1 MVIYHKDKDYC
12 LSLKFKGVN
21 DKNSLTNVRLI
32 PLFLM
37 LSQKDQTLNDFL
49 MASLNITVQILTAN
63 FSCLFIFLKFPVKQS

>member
-12 LSLKFKGVN
+12 LSLKYKGVN
-21 DKNSLTNVRLI
+21 DKNSLTNVNLI

-49 MASLNITVQILTAN
+49 MASLFIVLQILTA
-63 FSCLFIFLKFPVKQS
+63 